1 MDRPRTPWY
10 RMDNAS
16 FMYSSIQRDQF
27 SAIYRFSA
35 VMAAPVDPDALQRA
49 VERTMPRF
57 PSFAVRIKRGA
68 FWHYFE
74 PNHAAGPFV
83 KPDIANPCQPVRFQ
97 EDNTAVRY
105 SVIDTPYPFARAFS

>member
-1 MDRPRTPWY
+1 MAKDRRGGKPEWY
-10 RMDNAS
+10 PLDNAGVL
-16 FMYSSIQRDQF
+16 YSAIQKENY

-74 PNHAAGPFV
+74 PNHAAGSLREAGYRQSLPAGAL
-83 KPDIANPCQPVRFQ
+83 PGGQRLAG
-97 EDNTAVRY
+97 AVLLL
-105 SVIDTPYPFARAFS
+105 